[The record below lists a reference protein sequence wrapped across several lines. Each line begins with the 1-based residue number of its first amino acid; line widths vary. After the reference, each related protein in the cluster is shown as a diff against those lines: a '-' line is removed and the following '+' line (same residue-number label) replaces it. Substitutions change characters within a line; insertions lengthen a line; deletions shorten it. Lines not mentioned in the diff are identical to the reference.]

1 MNAHLQKLTEALSE
15 ADSADLLKSRTVHS
29 SGRAAQIR
37 GGAGPIPSTQH
48 DERHHAT
55 RLSGDKDR
63 AAVERCVRVGEVMDL
78 LFPDGIRLT
87 NGREFATYRLLDA
100 LVGTLAQFAHSGMA
114 QETALTAISRYAT
127 LLEHMVEPRD
137 ASELLDN
144 PLSQP
149 ASKATNE
156 HNVLA
161 YSAV

>member
-29 SGRAAQIR
+29 SSRAAQIR
-37 GGAGPIPSTQH
+37 GGAKPIPGTQH
-48 DERHHAT
+48 DEGHLAKRQ
-55 RLSGDKDR
+55 SGDKDR

-87 NGREFATYRLLDA
+87 NGREFATYRLFDA
-100 LVGTLAQFAHSGMA
+100 IVGTLAQFAHSGMVQA
-114 QETALTAISRYAT
+114 TALTAISRYAT
-127 LLEHMVEPRD
+127 LLEHMIEPRD